1 MRPMAPISQARAHGH
16 AVQCSAGS
24 VGPRRYKKTT
34 AGKWNHRYFMLND
47 AKLLHYFPMSQYG
60 HLDAVDTPKGTIALD
75 GTVIQQHV
83 RSRAQSVRP
92 VGPSPFAMC
101 SVPCDVRSRW
111 VTAPCA
117 RATSMRHRVPLLVL
131 TAWQC
136 SGTESACA
144 CLLSSSAPRRIGFY
158 LDRNP
163 PLRVERDPHQRAQRR
178 AVRAVH
184 SRRHQ
189 GRA

>member
-1 MRPMAPISQARAHGH
+1 MGM
-16 AVQCSAGS
+16 QCSA
-24 VGPRRYKKTT
+24 VLDRIRYKKTT

-101 SVPCDVRSRW
+101 SVPCAGAVALGYRAVCSSDKHAASR
-111 VTAPCA
+111 AAA
-117 RATSMRHRVPLLVL
+117 RAHSLAV
-131 TAWQC
+131 
-136 SGTESACA
+136 
-144 CLLSSSAPRRIGFY
+144 
-158 LDRNP
+158 
-163 PLRVERDPHQRAQRR
+163 QRQ
-178 AVRAVH
+178 
-184 SRRHQ
+184 
-189 GRA
+189 